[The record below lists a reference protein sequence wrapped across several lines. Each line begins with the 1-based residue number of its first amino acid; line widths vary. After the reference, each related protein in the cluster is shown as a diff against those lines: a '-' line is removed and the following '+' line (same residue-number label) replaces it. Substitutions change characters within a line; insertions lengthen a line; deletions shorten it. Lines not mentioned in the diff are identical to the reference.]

1 MTAQTD
7 ALTSLKDRFRRR
19 SLIEDALA
27 MLYWDRSTLMPD
39 GAADARTDQIAELT
53 RMARE
58 ILVAAETSD
67 LLDQAEQVSE
77 SLAPLDARDLHLMR
91 RAFLLET
98 AVPADLV
105 EAAQRAGVGWIGKST
120 CFAMTTINLSSR
132 APCPIRG
139 DQL

>member
-7 ALTSLKDRFRRR
+7 ALDSLKDRFRRR

-67 LLDQAEQVSE
+67 LLDQAEQATE
-77 SLAPLDARDLHLMR
+77 GLAPLDVRDLHLMR
-91 RAFLLET
+91 RAFLLKPPFRLIWWKPPS
-98 AVPADLV
+98 VPARDRRWPGGRT
-105 EAAQRAGVGWIGKST
+105 APP
-120 CFAMTTINLSSR
+120 MTLPRSSR
-132 APCPIRG
+132 SCRK
-139 DQL
+139 